1 MKGVKISKEKVI
13 MGKKGFTITI
23 FGIGDY
29 SSEDADNEKEMDYLV
44 DFLKTEA
51 ENFRIDLQKKISEKK
66 EFRLSSYI
74 NNIELAE
81 SNDKYPDDLSAFR

>member
-1 MKGVKISKEKVI
+1 